1 MREWID
7 RYVYAVVHRLPQ
19 NQRSDIEKELRGLIE
34 DMLDE
39 RAGTGEKEDDR
50 IAAVLKELGHPDELA
65 AKYRGHDRFLI
76 GPGMFDTYVTVL
88 KVVGASIVLGMTV
101 AFVIGLAVDPSAPAR
116 QLLDYAANLLAGLI
130 SGFAWV
136 TIIFALME
144 RFGSAGKAGQ
154 KAGRRDWSPADLPPV
169 PDAKL
174 SIRTVEPVVCLFC
187 LVLGLLLFLSAAGLL
202 TVSRGNAPAVILLF
216 DPETAANRLLLILA
230 AFALAKLRE
239 IGKLAERRWTRRL
252 LAGHAVA
259 GLLMLVAGLLLFADA
274 SIWNDGF
281 VGEWVDAGVVDAAG
295 EGYELLNGIWRFVQR
310 IVPVAIVA
318 VFAIDLAVTLWKF
331 RLAGVSGKSV

>member
-65 AKYRGHDRFLI
+65 AKYRGRDRVLI

-101 AFVIGLAVDPSAPAR
+101 ALAIGLVIDSSAPGSR
-116 QLLDYAANLLAGLI
+116 LLDYAANLLAGLI
-130 SGFAWV
+130 HGFAWV
-136 TIIFALME
+136 TILFALLE
-144 RFGSAGKAGQ
+144 RFGSAGKAGRE
-154 KAGRRDWSPADLPPV
+154 ADRRDWSPSELPPV

-174 SIRTVEPVVCLFC
+174 SIRLAEPVVGLFC

-202 TVSRGNAPAVILLF
+202 AVSRGDATVIILLF
-216 DPETAANRLLLILA
+216 DPETAADRLLLILA
-230 AFALAKLRE
+230 AFALAMLRE
-239 IGKLAERRWTRRL
+239 IGKLVERRWTRRL
-252 LAGHAVA
+252 LAWHAIT

-281 VGEWVDAGVVDAAG
+281 VREWVDAGWVDASG
-295 EGYELLNGIWRFVQR
+295 EGYDVLNRVWWFMQRF
-310 IVPVAIVA
+310 VPVAIV
-318 VFAIDLAVTLWKF
+318 VIFAIDLAVTLWKM
-331 RLAGVSGKSV
+331 RLAGPSDKAP